1 MHAVRP
7 LLAAGLVLAIVA
19 AQPALAQQVYRIQG
33 PDGRVTFTDQK
44 PLDSSSA
51 SAAPAPAVGIDS
63 PAGPPLPF
71 ELRQVASRY
80 PVTLYT
86 APNCA
91 PCDSGRAMLVA
102 RGIPF
107 GERSVSTAED
117 IETLQRISGGA
128 SLPFVTLGGQQIKGY
143 SEPEWAQ
150 FLDAAGY
157 PRSSQ
162 LPAGFRYPPATP
174 LVAAQAPGRTTAAAA
189 PAAAPATA
197 AQAPVP
203 AAAPAAVAPGQNP
216 AGIRF

>member
-7 LLAAGLVLAIVA
+7 LLAAGLVLAAVA
-19 AQPALAQQVYRIQG
+19 VQPVLAQQVYRIVG
-33 PDGRVTFTDQK
+33 ADGRVTFTDQQ
-44 PLDSSSA
+44 PLANSA
-51 SAAPAPAVGIDS
+51 SAKATAAPAVGLDS
-63 PAGPPLPF
+63 PTGPPLPF
-71 ELRQVASRY
+71 ELRQVVSRY

-91 PCDSGRAMLVA
+91 PCDTGRSMLMA

-117 IETLQRISGGA
+117 VEALQRMSGGV
-128 SLPFVTLGGQQIKGY
+128 SLPFVTLGGQQLKGY

-162 LPAGFRYPPATP
+162 LPAGFRYAPATP
-174 LVAAQAPGRTTAAAA
+174 LVAVQNPGRATATAA
-189 PAAAPATA
+189 PAAATA
-197 AQAPVP
+197 EVPVAP
-203 AAAPAAVAPGQNP
+203 AAPAAAVAPGQNP